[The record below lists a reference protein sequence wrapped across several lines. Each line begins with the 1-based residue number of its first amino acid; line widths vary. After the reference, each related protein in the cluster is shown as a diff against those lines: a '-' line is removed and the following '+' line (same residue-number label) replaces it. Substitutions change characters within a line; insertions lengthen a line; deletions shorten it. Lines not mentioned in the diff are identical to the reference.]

1 MVQDARGQSLTIT
14 EDRFTRRVRVVG
26 KSDEQI
32 SKEAA
37 IAVADERVYVT
48 KDWIRWEL
56 YEAVYANK
64 INVVDV
70 YYVWRKS

>member
-1 MVQDARGQSLTIT
+1 
-14 EDRFTRRVRVVG
+14 
-26 KSDEQI
+26 
-32 SKEAA
+32 
-37 IAVADERVYVT
+37 VYVT